1 MARRF
6 FEPESLVWKPFGYLG
21 ELVMMSLLWGL
32 CAIPLVT
39 IGPASAAL
47 YDCAVHCLR
56 RKEGDLF
63 SRFFRTFKVE
73 LKTGL
78 LSTLLWMLLLAL
90 PLALHYGAVGS
101 LGSVVFN
108 ALEVLS
114 LLLLFFLTV
123 ILCWVFP
130 TLSRFTFGFASLNR
144 TAVRLALAPGAP
156 ALAVRPLARRPL
168 NAQGVLSLLLLFF
181 LAAVLCW
188 VFPTLSRF
196 TFGFASLN
204 RTAVR
209 LALGNILRS
218 VALVLLNG
226 VSVLLVLLFAA
237 PVLFAPGLAAL
248 LSSFLIEPVFRK
260 YET

>member
-6 FEPESLVWKPFGYLG
+6 FEPESLAWKPFGYLG

-39 IGPASAAL
+39 LGPACAAL
-47 YDCAVHCLR
+47 YDCTVHCLR

-63 SRFFRTFKVE
+63 SRFFRTFRAE
-73 LKTGL
+73 LKTGA

-90 PLALHYGAVGS
+90 PLALQYRAVGS
-101 LGSVVFN
+101 LGSAAFN
-108 ALEVLS
+108 ALEALS
-114 LLLLFFLTV
+114 FLLLFFLAA

-144 TAVRLALAPGAP
+144 A
-156 ALAVRPLARRPL
+156 
-168 NAQGVLSLLLLFF
+168 
-181 LAAVLCW
+181 
-188 VFPTLSRF
+188 
-196 TFGFASLN
+196 
-204 RTAVR
+204 AVR

-218 VALVLLNG
+218 AALVLLNAL
-226 VSVLLVLLFAA
+226 SVLLVLLFAA

-260 YET
+260 YEA

>member
-6 FEPESLVWKPFGYLG
+6 FEPESLAWKPFGFLG

-47 YDCAVHCLR
+47 YDCTVHCLR

-63 SRFFRTFKVE
+63 SRFFRTFRAE
-73 LKTGL
+73 LKTGV
-78 LSTLLWMLLLAL
+78 LSTLLWMLLLGI
-90 PLALHYGAVGS
+90 PFALHLRVVGS
-101 LGSVVFN
+101 LGNGVF
-108 ALEVLS
+108 AAVEM
-114 LLLLFFLTV
+114 LLLLLVFFLAA

-130 TLSRFTFGFASLNR
+130 TLSRFTFGFA
-144 TAVRLALAPGAP
+144 A
-156 ALAVRPLARRPL
+156 
-168 NAQGVLSLLLLFF
+168 
-181 LAAVLCW
+181 
-188 VFPTLSRF
+188 
-196 TFGFASLN
+196 LN

-209 LALGNILRS
+209 LALGNIFRS
-218 VALVLLNG
+218 VALVLLNAL
-226 VSVLLVLLFAA
+226 SILLVLLFAA

-260 YET
+260 YEG

>member
-39 IGPASAAL
+39 IGPACAAL

-63 SRFFRTFKVE
+63 SRFFRTFKAE
-73 LKTGL
+73 LKTGT

-90 PLALHYGAVGS
+90 PLALHYRVVGS
-101 LGSVVFN
+101 LGDSVFN
-108 ALEVLS
+108 ALEALS
-114 LLLLFFLTV
+114 F
-123 ILCWVFP
+123 
-130 TLSRFTFGFASLNR
+130 
-144 TAVRLALAPGAP
+144 
-156 ALAVRPLARRPL
+156 
-168 NAQGVLSLLLLFF
+168 LLLFF
-181 LAAVLCW
+181 LAAILCW

-218 VALVLLNG
+218 VALVLING
-226 VSVLLVLLFAA
+226 LSVLLVLLFAA

-260 YET
+260 YES

>member
-63 SRFFRTFKVE
+63 SRFFRTFKAE

-78 LSTLLWMLLLAL
+78 LSTLQWMLLLAL

-114 LLLLFFLTV
+114 LLLLFFLTA
-123 ILCWVFP
+123 I
-130 TLSRFTFGFASLNR
+130 
-144 TAVRLALAPGAP
+144 
-156 ALAVRPLARRPL
+156 
-168 NAQGVLSLLLLFF
+168 
-181 LAAVLCW
+181 LCW

-218 VALVLLNG
+218 VALVLING
-226 VSVLLVLLFAA
+226 LSVLLVLLFAA

-248 LSSFLIEPVFRK
+248 LSSFLIEPVFRN

>member
-1 MARRF
+1 MGTLRHPAADARPGFRRSVRLRGPLSA
-6 FEPESLVWKPFGYLG
+6 PERGG
-21 ELVMMSLLWGL
+21 SLL
-32 CAIPLVT
+32 PL
-39 IGPASAAL
+39 
-47 YDCAVHCLR
+47 
-56 RKEGDLF
+56 
-63 SRFFRTFKVE
+63 
-73 LKTGL
+73 
-78 LSTLLWMLLLAL
+78 L
-90 PLALHYGAVGS
+90 PHLQGGAE
-101 LGSVVFN
+101 N
-108 ALEVLS
+108 
-114 LLLLFFLTV
+114 
-123 ILCWVFP
+123 
-130 TLSRFTFGFASLNR
+130 
-144 TAVRLALAPGAP
+144 
-156 ALAVRPLARRPL
+156 
-168 NAQGVLSLLLLFF
+168 LLLFF

-260 YET
+260 YEP